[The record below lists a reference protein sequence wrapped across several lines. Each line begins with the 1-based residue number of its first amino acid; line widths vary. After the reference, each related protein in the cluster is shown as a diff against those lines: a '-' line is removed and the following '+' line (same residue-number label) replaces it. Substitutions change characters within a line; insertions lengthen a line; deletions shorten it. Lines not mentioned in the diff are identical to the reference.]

1 MKMQA
6 TLISAAIAAS
16 IIATP
21 SVEAGASEIDMLRAE
36 IQRLTNRVNQ
46 LESQS
51 IRTEQQAAEAESK
64 AEQAMA
70 TADHK
75 VSSGNDKIRVSV
87 SGHINRAL
95 MVADDGQESDF
106 YHVDNDSSS
115 TRIRFLGEGDVSPN
129 FTVGTAF
136 EAEFE
141 SNSTAT
147 VNQNAKSDVNS
158 PDFKERRLE
167 FYFDHT
173 AWGRI
178 WVGQGWTAS
187 EDTSEYDLSGT
198 ALAGYSST
206 ADIAGGILFRDS
218 AGNLTGDS
226 VGAVFVNMDGLGR
239 ADRIRYDTPEL
250 AGLQLSASA
259 VEDDAWDLAL
269 KYGADYGATK
279 VVGAIA
285 YSDPASSSVD
295 NTVNGS
301 VSVLF
306 GSGLNLTFAAGQQEL
321 SGGGDD
327 PSFYYGKLGYI
338 TRLSSAGST
347 AFSIDYHHTEDILTA
362 GDEGKSIGLQAVQ
375 NFDDWATEGYIGY
388 RNYELE
394 RTTGNVQDVD
404 ALIAGARVKF

>member
-6 TLISAAIAAS
+6 TLLSAAIAAS

-46 LESQS
+46 LESKS
-51 IRTEQQAAEAESK
+51 VRTEQQAAEAESK

-70 TADHK
+70 SADHK

-106 YHVDNDSSS
+106 YHVDNDASS

-129 FTVGTAF
+129 FTIGTAF
-136 EAEFE
+136 EAQFE
-141 SNSTAT
+141 SNSTAD
-147 VNQNAKSDVNS
+147 VNQNMKSTTAEFLD
-158 PDFKERRLE
+158 RRLE

-173 AWGRI
+173 GWGRL

-206 ADIAGGILFRDS
+206 ADIAAGILFRDS
-218 AGNLTGDS
+218 GGSLTAVS
-226 VGAVFVNMDGLGR
+226 VGDVFVNLDGLGR

-250 AGLQLSASA
+250 GGLQVSASA
-259 VEDDAWDLAL
+259 VEDDAWDVAL
-269 KYGADYGATK
+269 KYGADYGDTK

-285 YSDPASSSVD
+285 YSDPASSTVD
-295 NTVNGS
+295 NRVNGS

-306 GSGLNLTFAAGQQEL
+306 GGGMNITFAAGQQEL

-338 TRLSSAGST
+338 TRMNSAGTT
-347 AFSIDYHHTEDILTA
+347 AFSIDYHHTEDIVTA
-362 GDEGKSIGLQAVQ
+362 GDEGKSIGIQAVQ

-394 RTTGNVQDVD
+394 RTGGNVQDVD

>member
-16 IIATP
+16 LISIP
-21 SVEAGASEIDMLRAE
+21 SAEAASSEIDALRAE
-36 IQRLTNRVNQ
+36 IQRLVNRVNQ
-46 LESQS
+46 LESNAV
-51 IRTEQQAAEAESK
+51 RTEQQAADAEAK
-64 AEQAMA
+64 AEQAMT
-70 TADHK
+70 TADSK

-106 YHVDNDSSS
+106 YHVDNDASS
-115 TRIRFLGEGDVSPN
+115 TRIRFLGEGDVTPH

-141 SNSTAT
+141 SNSTAA
-147 VNQNAKSDVNS
+147 VNQNTKSTAA
-158 PDFKERRLE
+158 DFKDRRLE

-173 AWGRI
+173 GWGRI

-218 AGNLTGDS
+218 AGNLTTTA
-226 VGAVFVNMDGLGR
+226 VGSVFVNMDGLGR
-239 ADRIRYDTPEL
+239 SDRIRYVTPEL
-250 AGLQLSASA
+250 GGLQVSTSAA
-259 VEDDAWDLAL
+259 ENDAWDFAL
-269 KYGADYGATK
+269 KYGASYGDTK

-285 YSDPASSSVD
+285 YSDPNSSVD
-295 NTVNGS
+295 NTTNGS

-306 GSGLNLTFAAGQQEL
+306 GSGLNITFAAGQQEL
-321 SGGGDD
+321 SGAGDD

-338 TRLSSAGST
+338 ARLNSAGST
-347 AFSIDYHHTEDILTA
+347 AFSIDYHHTEDIVLA
-362 GDEGKSIGLQAVQ
+362 GDEGKSIGIQAVQ
-375 NFDDWATEGYIGY
+375 NFDAWATEGYIGY
-388 RNYELE
+388 RNFELE
-394 RTTGNVQDVD
+394 RTGGNVQDVD